1 MTSSLAQRL
10 GKLPV
15 TDLLQPEA
23 PTSSLAQNLQ
33 WACPHTVSE
42 PLTYVGSLTLTCG
55 LRVDYFL
62 PLI

>member
-1 MTSSLAQRL
+1 MTSSLTLQL

-23 PTSSLAQNLQ
+23 PTSSL
-33 WACPHTVSE
+33 ACPHTVSE

-55 LRVDYFL
+55 LRFDYFL
-62 PLI
+62 LLI